1 MNTFSTSKTLLA
13 VTQSRLRQDPQRLA
27 ARRRIIRMRRQ
38 DGLENRQAS
47 PTCKACS
54 PEVWRATMADARKGT
69 KGTEVSR
76 SEGGPQLARSGNP
89 LFDLRN
95 EIDTLFDR
103 FFSTSLFSPFGSR
116 MMEAQPLRQFGGSLP
131 KVDVSETDREIQIVA
146 ELPGL
151 KQDDISLN
159 LQDDVL
165 TVSGEARES
174 REEKEKQYHLTER
187 SYGRFER
194 SFRLPDTVDL
204 NQISANFENGLLTIT
219 LPKTENTENVKR
231 IEIGR
236 K

>member
-1 MNTFSTSKTLLA
+1 MERN
-13 VTQSRLRQDPQRLA
+13 
-27 ARRRIIRMRRQ
+27 
-38 DGLENRQAS
+38 
-47 PTCKACS
+47 
-54 PEVWRATMADARKGT
+54 MADAPKST
-69 KGTEVSR
+69 KGTEMSR
-76 SEGGPQLARSGNP
+76 REGQQLARTGHP

-103 FFSTSLFSPFGSR
+103 FFSSSPFAPFGSR
-116 MMEAQPLRQFGGSLP
+116 FMEAQPLQQRFGGALP
-131 KVDVSETDREIQIVA
+131 KVDVSENDREIQIVA

-151 KQDDISLN
+151 KQEDINLN

-165 TVSGEARES
+165 TVSGETRES

-194 SFRLPDTVDL
+194 SFRLPDTVDRDK
-204 NQISANFENGLLTIT
+204 ISARFENGLLTIT
-219 LPKTENTENVKR
+219 LPKSEKSQQKAKR

>member
-1 MNTFSTSKTLLA
+1 
-13 VTQSRLRQDPQRLA
+13 
-27 ARRRIIRMRRQ
+27 
-38 DGLENRQAS
+38 
-47 PTCKACS
+47 
-54 PEVWRATMADARKGT
+54 
-69 KGTEVSR
+69 
-76 SEGGPQLARSGNP
+76 
-89 LFDLRN
+89 
-95 EIDTLFDR
+95 
-103 FFSTSLFSPFGSR
+103 
-116 MMEAQPLRQFGGSLP
+116 
-131 KVDVSETDREIQIVA
+131 VDVSETDREIQIVA

-194 SFRLPDTVDL
+194 SFRLPDTVDR

-219 LPKTENTENVKR
+219 LPKTEKTQNVKR